1 MLKSEKSSN
10 FMKESGLMLYCLAPY
25 MYRLLGF
32 PKPVQSN
39 VRDEQADASLVFATT
54 CFLKFDWSLCLI
66 SLLLKLNEHPL
77 KNSAYRYFGFTLDCL
92 FLPASE
98 VIFSTVLYNYE
109 IWTQIEKMSFDFDS
123 DKLDTTGRHR
133 RGNVKLLILDLW
145 FSL

>member
-1 MLKSEKSSN
+1 
-10 FMKESGLMLYCLAPY
+10 

-66 SLLLKLNEHPL
+66 SLLLKLNEYPL

-98 VIFSTVLYNYE
+98 VIFFTVLYNYE
-109 IWTQIEKMSFDFDS
+109 IWTQIGKMSFDFDS
-123 DKLDTTGRHR
+123 NKLDTTGRHR